1 MRCTVGLVLLLA
13 AASAALAQS
22 AENEGF
28 QALDQKD
35 YPTAIRIFGKIAA
48 DDPKNFA
55 AWFNLALAE
64 SALGKDADS
73 IEHYQ
78 RALEVKPDLYEA
90 RLNLG
95 MIYFRNAKPADAAVQ
110 LAEACRLKDD
120 QFRPRLYLAESQF

>member
-1 MRCTVGLVLLLA
+1 MRCTVGLVLLFAA

-28 QALDQKD
+28 QALDQKN
-35 YPTAIRIFGKIAA
+35 YPAAIRIFGKIAA

-55 AWFNLALAE
+55 AWFNLALACE

-78 RALEVKPDLYEA
+78 RALEVKPEHCTKRAHLQSWDDLLPECEA
-90 RLNLG
+90 GRRRRAISRGL
-95 MIYFRNAKPADAAVQ
+95 P
-110 LAEACRLKDD
+110 
-120 QFRPRLYLAESQF
+120 P